1 MSNSTGSEQH
11 SIGEEHEDGVSSSK
25 LASRVWDYFGP
36 FSVGP
41 DGAKIVSCN
50 ACPRKFKTRS
60 KWGTSNMIRHIHK
73 CFDLDGPVP
82 PKELPQKKNRGRSP
96 KLPAEEPITL
106 QQGGPEVIVDSDDQ
120 TLSQLTG
127 LKRSVS
133 SCPDHHDE
141 PPSQST
147 ATSPGLDHH
156 DESPSQLT
164 VTGPGPAP
172 NQLDEPQSE
181 PTVTGPSPAPGP
193 DHHDEPPNQ
202 PTGPGPAP
210 DDHDELVGT
219 TIDYQQD
226 WPFIKR
232 SPIWATIESLEI
244 YQTSPQR
251 PHFSPLKK
259 VKADRREGLAI
270 AHMVT
275 FMNMVQMLSTLQLTD
290 PVDPINNGL
299 EILTDLETHGFD
311 VDVIRGRFNK
321 ILSLKPKASQQT
333 IKLKE
338 VEEELE
344 KCNAEKCVEEK
355 KINELEMKIK
365 ELHERMAQKVA
376 LNKVRDEEM
385 MALQSNMKL
394 VSKQIADC
402 ELAFKELA
410 ATPF

>member
-25 LASRVWDYFGP
+25 LRSRVWDYFGP

-60 KWGTSNMIRHIHK
+60 RWGTSNMIRHIHR
-73 CFDLDGPVP
+73 CFDLDGPVR
-82 PKELPQKKNRGRSP
+82 PKELPQKKKRGRPP
-96 KLPAEEPITL
+96 KLPAEEPIPS
-106 QQGGPEVIVDSDDQ
+106 QEGEPEIIVDSDDQ
-120 TLSQLTG
+120 PLSQLTG

-133 SCPDHHDE
+133 SRPDHHDE
-141 PPSQST
+141 PLSQPAVT
-147 ATSPGLDHH
+147 DVGLI
-156 DESPSQLT
+156 
-164 VTGPGPAP
+164 
-172 NQLDEPQSE
+172 
-181 PTVTGPSPAPGP
+181 
-193 DHHDEPPNQ
+193 
-202 PTGPGPAP
+202 
-210 DDHDELVGT
+210 GT
-219 TIDYQQD
+219 TTDYQQD

-275 FMNMVQMLSTLQLTD
+275 FVNMVKMLSNLQLTD
-290 PVDPINNGL
+290 PVDPINNSL

-311 VDVIRGRFNK
+311 VDVIRGHFNK

-333 IKLKE
+333 IKLKK

-355 KINELEMKIK
+355 EIIELEMKIK
-365 ELHERMAQKVA
+365 ELRERMVQKVA
-376 LNKVRDEEM
+376 MKKVRDEEM

-394 VSKQIADC
+394 VSEQIADC
-402 ELAFKELA
+402 ELAFNELA
-410 ATPF
+410 ATPS